1 MAQSPDLSRQHSQGL
16 KDRFLPFSLPSQPPD
31 ITNWFSSYVY
41 ESPESLGLPDPIGSF
56 MLHQEDE
63 SEPQEPPEC
72 EKNTFMDLPPYD
84 TKNPLVQ
91 VAGDDFYSK
100 YRVNHVDK
108 DGFVPVK
115 KVNISRND
123 DQISSRKLTAYNE
136 EGQDGLSQMQT
147 AEDYSSRRK
156 NNGSTKKEQFART
169 PYAQPKKKVSLRK
182 LLGEDFV
189 ASHSNLILSDSKGC
203 EGVDGSSMK
212 KIDMLPVS
220 NIDKEKI
227 ADQQEVQLRG
237 DVNAQDLK
245 EPNSRKEDPVHES
258 ESVLPTNYGSTAFRT
273 ATTNQEVHEPS
284 SPTLEGKNE
293 PLMEEDGCWIQES
306 ETMHCNS
313 NNKVESCRGEDLML
327 ESESSLQV
335 NYGFVASK
343 TATGNQ
349 EIHELTLLA
358 LQGKNEALVGE
369 NKSCVRESDT
379 MYCNA
384 DKGENGSPQMEPT
397 CFDINAQVPKATN
410 GFISIKCR
418 GKREGPVDELKS
430 ISPSEAATTW
440 KGNNETLAQ
449 EDQTHGGSRS
459 ALVDRSN
466 EEEIPDEWQCP
477 RKAKADI
484 GPPMKQLRLDRWFRL
499 LNSRSRII

>member
-327 ESESSLQV
+327 ESESSLQ
-335 NYGFVASK
+335 
-343 TATGNQ
+343 
-349 EIHELTLLA
+349 
-358 LQGKNEALVGE
+358 GKNEALVGE